1 MSIKGKLLKK
11 SGIKEHRLTIIEG
24 INGSGK
30 TTVLKQKISRVHKI
44 NNFLWEVSSLNMY
57 KKNNTI
63 KLVEIFNIKRLKL
76 VIEYLYLFNIKTRK
90 TVSKIED
97 LSSGQKKKLLIVS
110 AYSTRSMLWYIDEPK
125 SYIDELS
132 YTLLK
137 KVINNHITLSGK
149 VIISKNSTI
158 QINKNPTNKISLSR
172 FELLTPHLSNECS
185 TTEL

>member
-1 MSIKGKLLKK
+1 
-11 SGIKEHRLTIIEG
+11 
-24 INGSGK
+24 
-30 TTVLKQKISRVHKI
+30 
-44 NNFLWEVSSLNMY
+44 MY
-57 KKNNTI
+57 NESNTI
-63 KLVEIFNIKRLKL
+63 KLVEMFNIRSLKL
-76 VIEYLYLFNIKTRK
+76 VIEYLSLFNIRLKKTLSR
-90 TVSKIED
+90 IED

-110 AYSTRSMLWYIDEPK
+110 AYSTKSILWYIDEPK

-132 YTLLK
+132 YILLK
-137 KVINNHITLSGK
+137 KVINKHLTLNGK